1 MNKIKQ
7 LGFFFTSLAFFIV
20 LSLFATKNVSAST
33 VSGFQQTGSGSGFWG
48 KIIDY
53 KYTATGQNNINH
65 ICLTPFWSGG
75 AYVDVSVYINSVF
88 AGTLVGGDSNVRCID
103 FSPIGGTGYA
113 NDDFIISVN
122 RSGNPDESIMGN
134 GMYAFD
140 ATVNIGLGSYLG
152 TWADGNK
159 VYFYYPNQEEWRAL
173 GYIQTSYDDGYIPP
187 NPPIGSNVYF
197 AKELTCYIGQPC
209 YYQVNAE
216 NISIN
221 GWKSYFSLSPN
232 CAPISNHPEY
242 TLASTTI
249 ANGHGILEIPATTTQ
264 SIINGKISS
273 KSADGSLA
281 ECSDVAVY
289 WEEDPATQDLFYD
302 KEKLHALCGDIATST
317 GGMLD
322 DVRFALECAVRASF
336 YYLFY
341 PDKSVTSK
349 ITDNFD
355 NLKIRF
361 PFSAYFDLTNE
372 IDTAFSSS
380 SIDKTGLSFPMIR
393 KTSTSTEFYMLPVM
407 SSTSISNAIGEYNAE
422 MFRNLFTI
430 IIWSSMALIIY
441 LTIRK

>member
-1 MNKIKQ
+1 MNRIKQ

-65 ICLTPFWSGG
+65 ICLTPFWNGG

-88 AGTLVGGDSNVRCID
+88 AGTLVGGDSNVKCID

-134 GMYAFD
+134 GMYAFG

-173 GYIQTSYDDGYIPP
+173 GYIQTSYDDGFIPP
-187 NPPIGSNVYF
+187 PPPLGDSVYWE
-197 AKELTCYIGQPC
+197 KEKTCYINQPC
-209 YYQVNAE
+209 YITVAGSK
-216 NISIN
+216 ISVN
-221 GWKSYFSLSPN
+221 GWKVYLGPELI
-232 CAPISNHPEY
+232 CPPISNHPEY
-242 TLASTTI
+242 TLSTTTI
-249 ANGHGILEIPATTTQ
+249 ANGYGILTVPATTTQ
-264 SIINGKISS
+264 ANIKYAISTN
-273 KSADGSLA
+273 D
-281 ECSDVAVY
+281 ECSDITIK